1 MGKECK
7 CEGQSQLQMAR
18 MLTIHEE
25 WVSFETLKLIP
36 GRKEGNRPIRKKYGG
51 NEMRKSPIRKEHV
64 QTMKLPTFIN
74 P

>member
-1 MGKECK
+1 
-7 CEGQSQLQMAR
+7 MAR
-18 MLTIHEE
+18 MLTLQEA

-36 GRKEGNRPIRKKYGG
+36 GRKERNRPIRKKYGG
-51 NEMRKSPIRKEHV
+51 NKMRKNPIRKEHV